1 MERFRYAQFCPI
13 ARAAAIL
20 GQRWMLLVFRELFGG
35 PQRFSD
41 LRRRLRGMSSSV
53 LAERLASL
61 EEAGL
66 VARRL
71 LPPPSGASVYE
82 LTDTGRA
89 FEPALLEITRWGLR
103 LMTPPR
109 PGEQLEPEW
118 VRLGVRA
125 FARRSAAPARRF
137 ELRMPAEP
145 EPVSVRVAGGAEGTR
160 VLRGD
165 DAPVDA
171 IVMAP
176 PLVILGLLSGGLD
189 PAQAVRD
196 GVVAVEGDAAALA
209 DLPRLFDV
217 LSEPD
222 VLPDSPAADAD
233 ASTANSNET
242 RIEQKG
248 TPA

>member
-1 MERFRYAQFCPI
+1 MDRFRYAQFCPI
-13 ARAAAIL
+13 ARAAEIL

-41 LRRRLRGMSSSV
+41 LRRRLRGLSSSV

-66 VARRL
+66 VGRRV

-82 LTDTGRA
+82 LTDDGRA
-89 FEPALLEITRWGLR
+89 FEPALLEIIRWGLR

-125 FARRSAAPARRF
+125 FARRSAVPARRF

-160 VLRGD
+160 VL
-165 DAPVDA
+165 DADGPVDA
-171 IVMAP
+171 TVTAP

-209 DLPRLFDV
+209 DLPLLF
-217 LSEPD
+217 D

-233 ASTANSNET
+233 APAAN
-242 RIEQKG
+242 
-248 TPA
+248 

>member
-1 MERFRYAQFCPI
+1 LERFRYAQFCPI
-13 ARAAAIL
+13 ARAAEIL

-41 LRRRLRGMSSSV
+41 LRRRLRGLSSSV

-66 VARRL
+66 VGRRV
-71 LPPPSGASVYE
+71 LPPPSAASVYE
-82 LTDTGRA
+82 LTDAGRA

-145 EPVSVRVAGGAEGTR
+145 GPVSVRVAGGAKGTR
-160 VLRGD
+160 VLPD
-165 DAPVDA
+165 DSPVDTT
-171 IVMAP
+171 VTAP

-189 PAQAVRD
+189 PAQALRD
-196 GVVAVEGDAAALA
+196 GAVAVEGDAAALA
-209 DLPRLFDV
+209 DLPLLF
-217 LSEPD
+217 D

-233 ASTANSNET
+233 ASEAN
-242 RIEQKG
+242 
-248 TPA
+248 

>member
-13 ARAAAIL
+13 ARAAEIL

-53 LAERLASL
+53 LAERLATL

-66 VARRL
+66 VARRA
-71 LPPPSGASVYE
+71 LPPPAGASVYE
-82 LTDTGRA
+82 LSEAGRA
-89 FEPALLEITRWGLR
+89 FEPALLEIARWGLR

-125 FARRSAAPARRF
+125 FARRSPAPARRI

-145 EPVSVRVAGGAEGTR
+145 AAVSVRVAGGAGGTT
-160 VLRGD
+160 VLGD
-165 DAPVDA
+165 DAPVEA
-171 IVMAP
+171 VVTAP

-189 PAQAVRD
+189 PQQALRD
-196 GVVAVEGDAAALA
+196 GAVAIEGDASALA
-209 DLPRLFDV
+209 DLPRLFDI
-217 LSEPD
+217 
-222 VLPDSPAADAD
+222 LPDSPEAEADAPPL
-233 ASTANSNET
+233 T
-242 RIEQKG
+242 RER

>member
-1 MERFRYAQFCPI
+1 LDRFRYAQFCPI
-13 ARAAAIL
+13 ARAAEIL

-35 PQRFSD
+35 PRRFSD

-61 EEAGL
+61 EQAGL
-66 VARRL
+66 VGRRV
-71 LPPPSGASVYE
+71 LPPPSAASVYE
-82 LTDTGRA
+82 LTADGRA

-125 FARRSAAPARRF
+125 FARRSAGPARRF

-145 EPVSVRVAGGAEGTR
+145 EPISVRVAGGAEGTT
-160 VLRGD
+160 VLDD

-171 IVMAP
+171 SVTAP

-189 PAQAVRD
+189 PAQALRD
-196 GVVAVEGDAAALA
+196 GAVVVAGDAAALA

-217 LSEPD
+217 LPEPE
-222 VLPDSPAADAD
+222 VLSDPPAADAD
-233 ASTANSNET
+233 ASEAH
-242 RIEQKG
+242 
-248 TPA
+248 